1 MHWMSSAKRRC
12 ITSGIRKLRH
22 TLVRDGSVV
31 IIAVVTVVVVVLL
44 LLFFIFVYIMVAL
57 AVIISLCYSTLLNLK
72 SI

>member
-1 MHWMSSAKRRC
+1 MSSAKRRC

-44 LLFFIFVYIMVAL
+44 LLLFFIFVYIMVAL